1 MSQVKSPLTNTTNV
15 ISEDSLSTELII
27 EAYQK
32 DYNIDV
38 TDYFKEVDYVEIY
51 KCVETGYK
59 FYFPLHITGK
69 SNLYEQL
76 QQCTGY
82 YQIRLEHKI
91 AKTFLNVD
99 NSVLEI
105 GCGNGFFLENIQNL
119 CRSCTG
125 LEFNDGAIEDAK
137 TKNLNVLAESIHE
150 HAKNHFEKYDVVCS
164 FQVLEHIVEA
174 GDFIQATLDCLKVG
188 GKLIIGVPNNNP
200 YLYKH
205 DKYHTLNLPPHHMG
219 LWNLESL
226 NNLQNIFAIQVNHI
240 LVEPLHQYEY
250 DSYFKIQSQH
260 PRQLVRLLSTILLKM
275 RPIRIRRKIQN
286 IVGGFLQGRNILA
299 VYTKI

>member
-1 MSQVKSPLTNTTNV
+1 MSQVKGPLTNTTNV
-15 ISEDSLSTELII
+15 IFEDSLSTELII

-69 SNLYEQL
+69 SNLYKQL

-105 GCGNGFFLENIQNL
+105 GCGNGFFLENIQDL

-125 LEFNDGAIEDAK
+125 LEFNDGAK
-137 TKNLNVLAESIHE
+137 TKNLNVLAESIRLFRNQY
-150 HAKNHFEKYDVVCS
+150 AGKNAFNG
-164 FQVLEHIVEA
+164 F
-174 GDFIQATLDCLKVG
+174 T
-188 GKLIIGVPNNNP
+188 
-200 YLYKH
+200 
-205 DKYHTLNLPPHHMG
+205 
-219 LWNLESL
+219 
-226 NNLQNIFAIQVNHI
+226 
-240 LVEPLHQYEY
+240 
-250 DSYFKIQSQH
+250 
-260 PRQLVRLLSTILLKM
+260 RLLAFWVILKCS
-275 RPIRIRRKIQN
+275 
-286 IVGGFLQGRNILA
+286 
-299 VYTKI
+299 